1 MEVLIMDMNLIHL
14 VDQHIQQDM
23 MAQERQLMHLDH
35 HHLFVNLDH
44 KFFLKQMNNK
54 ISYNLN

>member
-14 VDQHIQQDM
+14 VDQHIQQDLQ
-23 MAQERQLMHLDH
+23 AHQLQFKHLDQNH
-35 HHLFVNLDH
+35 VRDAYFI
-44 KFFLKQMNNK
+44 FLNEMNNK